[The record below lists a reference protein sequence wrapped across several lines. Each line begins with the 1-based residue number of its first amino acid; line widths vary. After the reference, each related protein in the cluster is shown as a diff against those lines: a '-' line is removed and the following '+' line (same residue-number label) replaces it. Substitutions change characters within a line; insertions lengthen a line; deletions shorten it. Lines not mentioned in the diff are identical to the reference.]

1 MHKTKTITDVH
12 LIAKHFNFY
21 FTEIGS
27 DLANKIEEPSM
38 NFEVY
43 IKKGNS
49 IQPEHPLSINEIKDA
64 LFLLAC

>member
-1 MHKTKTITDVH
+1 
-12 LIAKHFNFY
+12 
-21 FTEIGS
+21 
-27 DLANKIEEPSM
+27 M

-64 LFLLAC
+64 FFLLAC